1 MQGLL
6 YAEWR
11 LELQNQPLAVRNNL
25 LRVENICA
33 EFKFNLTNYI
43 LRGST
48 GIILKWEKKLA

>member
-48 GIILKWEKKLA
+48 GTILKWEKS